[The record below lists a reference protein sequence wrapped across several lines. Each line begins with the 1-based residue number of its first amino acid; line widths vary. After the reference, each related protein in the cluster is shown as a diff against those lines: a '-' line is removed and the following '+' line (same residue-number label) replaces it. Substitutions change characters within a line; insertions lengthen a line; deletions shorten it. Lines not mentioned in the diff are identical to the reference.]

1 MSIWNSSP
9 QRELT
14 TNPLSGKLGADQQFA
29 RYLLL
34 NDTTDR
40 AAWSEEDIEVL
51 VARFREPA
59 PAPGQASPLP
69 RLHHARGRANHGR
82 AYRNTRL
89 TTPNRLLA
97 GAQRSFTS
105 QPQFLGGYENYADDL
120 ALEIV
125 DSASHFIADE
135 RPAAVVEH
143 ALELFTPPDH
153 RGLHR

>member
-1 MSIWNSSP
+1 MIV
-9 QRELT
+9 T
-14 TNPLSGKLGADQQFA
+14 PLLGPRLLGNADQRFA

-40 AAWSEEDIEVL
+40 AAWSEEDIEVF

-59 PAPGQASPLP
+59 RARADFPSTAASSCARPGESWAGIPE
-69 RLHHARGRANHGR
+69 H
-82 AYRNTRL
+82 RL
-89 TTPNRLLA
+89 TTPTRLLA
-97 GAQRSFTS
+97 GAQDPVVR
-105 QPQFLGGYENYADDL
+105 PRFLGGYQDYPDDL

-125 DSASHFIADE
+125 DGASHFIADE

-143 ALELFTPPDH
+143 ALELFAPPDH